1 MADRVNQIKEKFLDM
16 LQKYTFR
23 QKVIVGSLVG
33 AIAIAIVLISYFST
47 RPVYVQLAKIDD
59 AKSASEIIEALENQN
74 IKHRYSANE
83 NYTTIEV
90 EQGSLS
96 DATLLI
102 ESSDALSSGMTWQ
115 EALDNDMSTTT
126 SEKRTKTTLAMQ
138 TSLRKALMQY
148 EGIQDASV
156 IISVPEEDYTVLAR
170 DKETSVAVTLTLER
184 DSKMGNSTAN
194 AMALFLANAVG
205 NTSTDNI
212 VITDTMGNKLFSGL
226 DDSGLGGDIES
237 AAEYKIK
244 LQNQI
249 ANDVQTVLL
258 KCGYND
264 VEIGSSNI
272 VFNMDRVTELYTEY
286 SVAEG
291 MEQGYYS
298 HTYNY
303 DSQGNQSNG
312 GIPGTDPNDD
322 DTDVMLQTDGTSNTQ
337 VTLDKADYL
346 PNERQT
352 NSEFEVGAV
361 RPAESSMAIVLS
373 VHNVIHEERL
383 REEGLLDDTTF
394 EEYCEANSAR
404 TELEVPENIVDLV
417 RQTTG
422 IAANNI
428 AISAYEVPVF
438 EAAEESAGILSSSQ
452 NILMIVLAI
461 LIVALLVFVVIK
473 GTAPM
478 EVTELE
484 PELSVEELLTATKDN
499 QPLEDIEFN
508 EKSEARSLIE
518 KFVDEKPD
526 AVAQLLRNWFT
537 EDWG

>member
-1 MADRVNQIKEKFLDM
+1 MNDRVKQVVDRIKDVLN
-16 LQKYTFR
+16 KYTLK
-23 QKVIVGSLVG
+23 QKIIVGVLIG
-33 AIAIAIVLISYFST
+33 AIAIAIVLVSYFAT
-47 RPVYVQLAKIDD
+47 RPVYVQLAKIED
-59 AKSASEIIEALENQN
+59 AKMASEIIQALETEGIPN
-74 IKHRYSANE
+74 RYKA
-83 NYTTIEV
+83 TDAATVIEV
-90 EQGSLS
+90 EQEYLS

-102 ESSDALSSGMTWQ
+102 ESSDALSSGMTWE

-126 SEKRTKTTLAMQ
+126 SEKRTKTTLALQ
-138 TSLRKALMQY
+138 TSLRKALLQY

-156 IISVPEEDYTVLAR
+156 LISVPEEDYTVLAEA
-170 DKETSVAVTLTLER
+170 KETSVAVTLTLSQ
-184 DSKMGNSTAN
+184 DAKIGVGTAN

-205 NTSTDNI
+205 NSSTDNI
-212 VITDTMGNKLFSGL
+212 VIIDTAGNKLFSGL
-226 DDSGLGGDIES
+226 DDSGLGGQIES
-237 AAEYKIK
+237 AAEYKLK

-249 ANDVQTVLL
+249 ANDVETVLL
-258 KCGYND
+258 KCGYSD

-272 VFNMDRVTELYTEY
+272 VFNMDKVTELYTEY
-286 SVAEG
+286 SVSEN

-298 HTYNY
+298 STYNY
-303 DSQGNQSNG
+303 KSVGNQSSG
-312 GIPGTDPNDD
+312 GIPGTDSNDD
-322 DTDVMLQTDGTSNTQ
+322 DTDTMIQSDGASNTT

-361 RPAESSMAIVLS
+361 KPAESSMAIVLTTY
-373 VHNVIHEERL
+373 NIIHEESL
-383 REEGLLDDTTF
+383 REQGLLDEISF
-394 EEYCEANSAR
+394 EEYCEANSIK
-404 TELEVPENIVDLV
+404 TEVEVPENIVDLV

-428 AISAYEVPVF
+428 AISAYTMPMF
-438 EAAEESAGILSSSQ
+438 EAEEETEGVSAQ
-452 NILMIVLAI
+452 NILMIVLAV

-473 GTAPM
+473 GTTPM

-508 EKSEARSLIE
+508 EKSEARALIE

-526 AVAQLLRNWFT
+526 AVAQLLRNWIN

>member
-1 MADRVNQIKEKFLDM
+1 MNDRVKQVVDRIKDVLN
-16 LQKYTFR
+16 KYTLK
-23 QKVIVGSLVG
+23 QKIIVGVLIG
-33 AIAIAIVLISYFST
+33 AIAIAIVLVSYFAT
-47 RPVYVQLAKIDD
+47 RPVYVQLAKIED
-59 AKSASEIIEALENQN
+59 AKMASEIIQALETEGIPN
-74 IKHRYSANE
+74 RYKA
-83 NYTTIEV
+83 TDAATVIEV
-90 EQGSLS
+90 EQEYLS

-102 ESSDALSSGMTWQ
+102 ESSDALSSGMTWE

-126 SEKRTKTTLAMQ
+126 SEKRTKTTLALQ
-138 TSLRKALMQY
+138 TSLRKALLQY
-148 EGIQDASV
+148 EEIQDASV
-156 IISVPEEDYTVLAR
+156 LISVPEEDYTVLAEA
-170 DKETSVAVTLTLER
+170 KETSVAVTLTLSQ
-184 DSKMGNSTAN
+184 DAKIGVGTAN

-205 NTSTDNI
+205 NSSTDNI
-212 VITDTMGNKLFSGL
+212 VIIDTAGNKLFSGL
-226 DDSGLGGDIES
+226 DDSGLGGQIES
-237 AAEYKIK
+237 AAEYKLK

-249 ANDVQTVLL
+249 ANDVETVLL
-258 KCGYND
+258 KCGYSD

-272 VFNMDRVTELYTEY
+272 VFNMDKVTELYTEY
-286 SVAEG
+286 SVSEN

-298 HTYNY
+298 STYNY
-303 DSQGNQSNG
+303 KSVGNQSSG
-312 GIPGTDPNDD
+312 GIPGTDSNDD
-322 DTDVMLQTDGTSNTQ
+322 DTDTMIQSDGASNTT

-361 RPAESSMAIVLS
+361 KPAESSMAIVLTTY
-373 VHNVIHEERL
+373 NIIHEESL
-383 REEGLLDDTTF
+383 REQGLLDEISF
-394 EEYCEANSAR
+394 EEYCEANSIK
-404 TELEVPENIVDLV
+404 TEVEVPENIVDLV

-428 AISAYEVPVF
+428 AISAYTMPMF
-438 EAAEESAGILSSSQ
+438 EAEEETEGVSAQ
-452 NILMIVLAI
+452 NILMIVLAV

-473 GTAPM
+473 GTTPM

-508 EKSEARSLIE
+508 EKSEARALIE

-526 AVAQLLRNWFT
+526 AVAQLLRNWIN

>member
-1 MADRVNQIKEKFLDM
+1 MADRVNQIKEKILDM
-16 LQKYTFR
+16 LKKYTLK
-23 QKVIVGSLVG
+23 QKVIVCSLIA
-33 AIAIAIVLISYFST
+33 AIAVAIVLVSYFSS
-47 RPVYVQLAKIDD
+47 RPVYVQLAKVED
-59 AKSASEIIEALENQN
+59 AKAASEIIEALEGQN

-83 NYTTIEV
+83 NFTTIEV

-102 ESSDALSSGMTWQ
+102 ESSDALSSGMTW
-115 EALDNDMSTTT
+115 EDALDNDMSTTT
-126 SEKRTKTTLAMQ
+126 SEKRTKTKLAMQ

-148 EGIQDASV
+148 EGVQDASV
-156 IISVPEEDYTVLAR
+156 MISIPEEDYTVLAQ
-170 DKETSVAVTLTLER
+170 DKETSVAVTLTLDT
-184 DSKMGNSTAN
+184 DSKMGVTTSN

-212 VITDTMGNKLFSGL
+212 VIIDTAGNKLFSGL

-237 AAEYKIK
+237 AAEYKLK

-249 ANDVQTVLL
+249 ANDVETVLL
-258 KCGYND
+258 KCGYSD

-272 VFNMDRVTELYTEY
+272 VFNMDKVTELYTEY

-291 MEQGYYS
+291 MEQGYYG

-303 DSQGNQSNG
+303 KSVGNQTSG

-322 DTDVMLQTDGTSNTQ
+322 DTDTMLTNDGSSNTQ

-361 RPAESSMAIVLS
+361 QPAESSMAVVLTTYNIV
-373 VHNVIHEERL
+373 HEEAL
-383 REEGLLDDTTF
+383 EEQGLLDDMTF
-394 EEYCEANSAR
+394 EEYCEANSVKTAV
-404 TELEVPENIVDLV
+404 EVPENIVDLV

-428 AISAYEVPVF
+428 TVSAYTMPMF
-438 EAAEESAGILSSSQ
+438 EAKEETPGVLSSQ
-452 NILMIVLAI
+452 NILMIVLAV

-484 PELSVEELLTATKDN
+484 PELSVEELLTATKES

-508 EKSEARSLIE
+508 EKSEARTLIE